1 MAVTIGGVSIQI
13 GANPAELYKGL
24 AKAERALKKSGENFK
39 AIGSQL
45 SIGLSAPLAVLSGA
59 AFKMASD
66 FDESL
71 NKVRV
76 AFGSSSADVEA
87 FGETTL
93 RTIGLAKGSA
103 LEMAALFGDMATS
116 LGLPQGEAAKLST
129 SMVTL
134 AGDLASFKNI
144 SVAEAQTA
152 LSGIFTGETES
163 LKRLGVVM
171 LDSTLQ
177 AFALTQGITKQYKEF
192 TQAEKVQLRY
202 AYVMESTKNA
212 QGDFQRTAGGAA
224 NQMRT
229 FQESVKEL
237 STSFGQI
244 LLPVFT
250 PIITK
255 VNELLQAFN
264 GLTTGQK
271 QTIVIF
277 AGIAA
282 AIGPVLVVVGQLITS
297 YGAVAGAIK
306 GLIAVSPAL
315 SAALTTSLGP
325 ISVAVAAIAA
335 GVYLIVDNWD
345 LVSTK
350 LKDIYKEFI
359 TVRVAVNAVVFAVK
373 SVYDVFVAIFDTV
386 VNLGSTIKTAFR
398 AALSGENIFD
408 ALKPNISEFNR
419 IGYALGQSLG
429 KNTEEGFRNI
439 VTGEFGK
446 KDTLGALQKS
456 VGKLNKAF
464 PTSTASTGAVS
475 PLSIGGGSTG
485 TAGKPE
491 ARPLISAAKLFS
503 AAEFSKEFNTIG
515 QAFEDSNIFQSLK
528 SKVETAR
535 ETIKTELADKLPKV
549 QIVPLINNENIAIG
563 LQETIDLTKEFSA
576 AITATMGATFELI
589 GDSLANALTG
599 DAGFSNFFNG
609 LIGIVAD
616 FMSTFGKQVL
626 AIGVAKLGIEKL
638 FQTGGAAGA
647 IAAGVGLIVLGKVVK
662 KLFSKPPS
670 LDIGTDLVK
679 KDGLAK
685 IHRGEAIIPAA
696 VVKSGGFTGGKGVS
710 NVVVTGIIKG
720 QDILLSNR
728 YGQDTASRYR

>member
-1 MAVTIGGVSIQI
+1 MATTIGGVQIQI

-39 AIGSQL
+39 ALGSQL
-45 SIGLSAPLAVLSGA
+45 SIGLTAPLAVLGGA

-87 FGETTL
+87 FADTTL
-93 RTIGLAKGSA
+93 KTIGLAKGSA

-144 SVAEAQTA
+144 SVSEAQTA

-229 FQESVKEL
+229 FQESIKEL
-237 STSFGQI
+237 STSFGSI

-250 PIITK
+250 PIITAI
-255 VNELLQAFN
+255 NSMLQSFN
-264 GLTTGQK
+264 SLTSSQK

-277 AGIAA
+277 AALAA
-282 AIGPVLVVVGQLITS
+282 AAGPVLVVVGQLITS

-315 SAALTTSLGP
+315 ATALTTSLGP
-325 ISVAVAAIAA
+325 ISIAIAAIAA
-335 GVYLIVDNWD
+335 TVYLIYDNWD
-345 LVSTK
+345 LVSGK
-350 LKDIYKEFI
+350 LKDIYKDFI
-359 TVRVAVNAVVFAVK
+359 QVRIAVNAIVFAVK

-398 AALSGENIFD
+398 AALSGENVFD

-429 KNTEEGFRNI
+429 KNASEGISNI
-439 VTGEFGK
+439 VTGTFGK
-446 KDTLGALQKS
+446 KDLLGDLQKS
-456 VGKLNKAF
+456 VGKLGKG
-464 PTSTASTGAVS
+464 SS
-475 PLSIGGGSTG
+475 GGSTTPVAPLDIPG
-485 TAGKPE
+485 APAGAAGKPD
-491 ARPLISAAKLFS
+491 ARALVATPTLFS
-503 AAEFSKEFNTIG
+503 KDALSKQFNEIG
-515 QAFEDSNIFQSLK
+515 AAFEQSDIFQGLK
-528 SKVETAR
+528 EKADIAR
-535 ETIKTELADKLPKV
+535 ETIKTELADKMPKITI
-549 QIVPLINNENIAIG
+549 QPLFDLEKTRAG
-563 LQETIDLTKEFSA
+563 FTEAIDLTKEFSA
-576 AITATMGATFELI
+576 QIAASLTSTFELI

-609 LIGIVAD
+609 LVGIVAD

-638 FQTGGAAGA
+638 FQTGGAVGA
-647 IAAGVGLIVLGKVVK
+647 IAAGIGLIALGKVVK

-670 LDIGTDLVK
+670 LAIGTDYVE

-685 IHRGEAIIPAA
+685 IHKGEAIVPAA
-696 VVKSGGFTGGKGVS
+696 VVKSGGFTGGG
-710 NVVVTGIIKG
+710 NQNIIVTGIIKG
-720 QDILLSNR
+720 QDILLSNK
-728 YGQDTASRYR
+728 YGIDTANRYRG

>member
-116 LGLPQGEAAKLST
+116 LGLPQSEAAKLST

-144 SVAEAQTA
+144 SIAEAQTA

-202 AYVMESTKNA
+202 AYVVNATKNA

-271 QTIVIF
+271 QAIVIF

-282 AIGPVLVVVGQLITS
+282 AIGPVLVVIGQLITS

-306 GLIAVSPAL
+306 GLIAASPAL
-315 SAALTTSLGP
+315 ATALTTSLGP
-325 ISVAVAAIAA
+325 ISIAVAAIAA

-345 LVSTK
+345 LVSVK
-350 LKDIYKEFI
+350 LKDVYKEFI
-359 TVRVAVNAVVFAVK
+359 TIRVAVNAVVFAVK

-464 PTSTASTGAVS
+464 PKSTASTGDVS
-475 PLSIGGGSTG
+475 PLSIGGDAGA
-485 TAGKPE
+485 AGKQE

-528 SKVETAR
+528 SKVEVAK

-549 QIVPLINNENIAIG
+549 EIKPLINTENLVVG

-576 AITATMGATFELI
+576 AITASLGATFELI

-599 DAGFSNFFNG
+599 DAGFSDFFNG
-609 LIGIVAD
+609 LVGIVAD

-679 KDGLAK
+679 KDGLAV
-685 IHRGEAIIPAA
+685 IHKGEQIIPSA
-696 VVKSGGFTGGKGVS
+696 VVKAGGFTGNKGT
-710 NVVVTGIIKG
+710 NNIVVTGIIKG

-728 YGQDTASRYR
+728 YGQDTSSRYR

>member
-116 LGLPQGEAAKLST
+116 LGLPQGEAAKLSA

-152 LSGIFTGETES
+152 LTGIFTGETES

-297 YGAVAGAIK
+297 YGAVIGAIK
-306 GLIAVSPAL
+306 GVINIAPLLGRAM
-315 SAALTTSLGP
+315 TIGLGP
-325 ISVAVAAIAA
+325 ISVALVAIA
-335 GVYLIVDNWD
+335 GLVYLIVDNWD
-345 LVSTK
+345 LVSAK
-350 LKDIYKEFI
+350 LKDVYKEFI
-359 TVRVAVNAVVFAVK
+359 GVRIAVNYVVVLVK
-373 SVYDVFVAIFDTV
+373 SVYDVFVAIFNTV

-464 PTSTASTGAVS
+464 PKSTASTGAVS
-475 PLSIGGGSTG
+475 PLSIGNGAGSSETQ
-485 TAGKPE
+485 E

-528 SKVETAR
+528 TKVETAR

-576 AITATMGATFELI
+576 AITATLGATFELI